1 MGGRRGITL
10 IEMLV
15 VIVIIALLLTLV
27 LPALVSARAQSRC
40 VTCMSNVRQLTEA
53 YFAYCANN
61 EGRLFPC
68 DSTVHQHGLPQ
79 DHEEAGIPELTA
91 YMGTVQPFH
100 CIEDRRE
107 GSRSYSINDYLA
119 GRFPFPKL
127 KHVRELKDIP
137 NAARTFLFIEETPP
151 AQKNGFTGGFVVL
164 PFPATRWVDFPAIL
178 HPRGTCLSF
187 ADGHCEFWQW
197 VDERTRALDP
207 AKMTFPDTPD
217 NQDLIRLQ
225 GYMGQAGAPVQ

>member
-27 LPALVSARAQSRC
+27 LPA
-40 VTCMSNVRQLTEA
+40 
-53 YFAYCANN
+53 
-61 EGRLFPC
+61 
-68 DSTVHQHGLPQ
+68 
-79 DHEEAGIPELTA
+79 
-91 YMGTVQPFH
+91 
-100 CIEDRRE
+100 
-107 GSRSYSINDYLA
+107 
-119 GRFPFPKL
+119 
-127 KHVRELKDIP
+127 
-137 NAARTFLFIEETPP
+137 
-151 AQKNGFTGGFVVL
+151 QKNGFTGGFVVL
-164 PFPATRWVDFPAIL
+164 PYPLSRWIDFPAIL

-207 AKMTFPDTPD
+207 ATMSFPDTPD

-225 GYMGQAGAPVQ
+225 GYVGQAG